1 MAAKIHELR
10 AKWDGLVK
18 EANDAL
24 TAAQAKAEE
33 EGRELTAEERSAQDA
48 FDVKIAAARAAYH
61 DEAKKNERLAELGS
75 AGVPSDGPQITDVRF
90 RADKDPKRG
99 FASHRD
105 FFLSCIDNSGLR
117 DRAQVEDERLQ
128 PLAVLD
134 KEDKSAVGELAFM
147 LPSAFSPKATV
158 GSDEQG
164 GYADPFGGFAVPTSR
179 APGLLQVGFEGD
191 PTAGLTMSIPM
202 ATPAVEIMARTDKDH
217 SSSVSGGFTVARR
230 AETSAPSSS
239 RMSLEMITLKASSLF
254 GLAYATEE
262 ILQDSAISFA
272 AMIDAGFRSQFGAHI
287 LNEKIRGNGP
297 GEYEGILTSAA
308 KVQISKETN
317 QAADTIVFDN
327 VNKMAA
333 RCWGYGQAVWLAN
346 HNTRPQL
353 AKIALPVGTGGVAMY
368 QPASVPGALDMLMG
382 RPVLYS
388 EYLSTLGDAG
398 DIVLVNWSQY
408 LEGTYQPIQ
417 GAESV
422 HVRFVNHERTFKLW
436 TRNAGACWWRSAL
449 TPNKGDSLSPIV
461 TLAARA

>member
-33 EGRELTAEERSAQDA
+33 EGRELTAEELAAQDA
-48 FDVKIAAARAAYH
+48 FDAKIKAASEAYH
-61 DEAKKNERLAELGS
+61 LEAKKNERLAGLGAS
-75 AGVPSDGPQITDVRF
+75 GAPASPQVTDVRF
-90 RADKDPKRG
+90 RADGDPKRG
-99 FASHRD
+99 FQSHRD
-105 FFLSCIDNSGLR
+105 FFLSCIEHSGLR
-117 DRAQVEDERLQ
+117 DREHVEDERLKS
-128 PLAVLD
+128 LAVMD
-134 KEDKSAVGELAFM
+134 KEDKVAAGELAFM
-147 LPSAFSPKATV
+147 LPSAFTPKAAA

-164 GYADPFGGFAVPTSR
+164 EYSDTYGGFAVPTSR
-179 APGLLQVGFEGD
+179 LPGLLQVGFEGD
-191 PTAGLTMSIPM
+191 PTAGMTMSLPM
-202 ATPAVEIMARTDKDH
+202 ATPSVEIMARTDKDH
-217 SSSVSGGFTVARR
+217 STSVSGGFTVARR
-230 AETSAPSSS
+230 SETTAPSSS
-239 RMSLEMITLKASSLF
+239 RMALEMIGLRAASLF

-272 AMIDAGFRSQFGAHI
+272 AMIDSGFRSQFGAHI
-287 LNEKIRGNGP
+287 LNEKIRGGGGN
-297 GEYEGILTSAA
+297 EYHGILSALC
-308 KVQISKETN
+308 KIQVSKETN

-333 RCWGYGQAVWLAN
+333 RCWGYGNAVWLAN

-382 RPVLYS
+382 RPVIYS
-388 EYLSTLGDAG
+388 EYMSTLGDAG
-398 DIVLVNWSQY
+398 DIVLVNWSQF

-436 TRNAGACWWRSAL
+436 TRNCGAPWWRSAL
-449 TPNKGDSLSPIV
+449 TPNKGDTLSPII